1 MLLKSEKYDRIKI
14 EVALCLKL
22 PRACKSSYAFRQD
35 EVVRSY
41 SEFYGTILFK
51 EAACDGIN
59 YRTYIKTKNDL
70 ISYYNHFWAKKFI
83 IVDTNLIKI
92 SYSGL

>member
-1 MLLKSEKYDRIKI
+1 VLLKSEKYDRIKI
-14 EVALCLKL
+14 KVAPYPKL
-22 PRACKSSYAFRQD
+22 PRACKSNYAFRQD
-35 EVVRSY
+35 EVVGSY
-41 SEFYGTILFK
+41 SQFYGTILFK

-59 YRTYIKTKNDL
+59 YRTYIKTKNDI